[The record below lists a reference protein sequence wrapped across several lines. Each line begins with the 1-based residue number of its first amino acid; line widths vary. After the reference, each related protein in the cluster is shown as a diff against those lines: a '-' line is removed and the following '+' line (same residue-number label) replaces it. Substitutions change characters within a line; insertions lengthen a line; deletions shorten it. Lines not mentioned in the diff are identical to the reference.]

1 MKVPQSPLLTLLA
14 LAACA
19 SSPEAKTGR
28 SVDWLVDHGQY
39 AEAVVRAAAL
49 LESEPA
55 SVQAQEAHRRATMA
69 WHLSEGRRLTFDG
82 ADMEALEAFGRA
94 RDLEPLNPVVVS
106 WIEKT
111 RRKLS
116 RTWLDRGL
124 EAQSEQRLDD
134 AQEAFEQSLAFNP
147 EEDESAIGLAAV
159 SLLQAYR
166 ETLGEDYYDE
176 GVRAVSDWEYEIA
189 RSRFGASS
197 KYRPGD
203 PKPERRVGEVEREL
217 SRKRTTQAIV
227 LEADGLH
234 AAARNDYRVALLLDP
249 ENAEAEAGLAR
260 AREEAT
266 ADELLLQGRMA
277 ILRGEFATARDYL
290 ERGKE
295 TSLVRKELFDE
306 ALAGIDDAR
315 AAKTYQKALDLE
327 HDFRYEAAIAKF
339 QELLEGRDYY
349 EDAISRLRTLEDYVS
364 DAAALYARVEESQDP
379 AEQLQLLRQIEVF
392 WPEYRDIRERLQA
405 LEAAGA

>member
-19 SSPEAKTGR
+19 SAPEAKTGR

-94 RDLEPLNPVVVS
+94 RDLEPMNPVVVS

-124 EAQSEQRLDD
+124 EAQSEQRLED

-166 ETLGEDYYDE
+166 ENLG
-176 GVRAVSDWEYEIA
+176 
-189 RSRFGASS
+189 
-197 KYRPGD
+197 
-203 PKPERRVGEVEREL
+203 
-217 SRKRTTQAIV
+217 
-227 LEADGLH
+227 
-234 AAARNDYRVALLLDP
+234 
-249 ENAEAEAGLAR
+249 
-260 AREEAT
+260 
-266 ADELLLQGRMA
+266 
-277 ILRGEFATARDYL
+277 
-290 ERGKE
+290 
-295 TSLVRKELFDE
+295 
-306 ALAGIDDAR
+306 DD
-315 AAKTYQKALDLE
+315 
-327 HDFRYEAAIAKF
+327 
-339 QELLEGRDYY
+339 
-349 EDAISRLRTLEDYVS
+349 
-364 DAAALYARVEESQDP
+364 
-379 AEQLQLLRQIEVF
+379 
-392 WPEYRDIRERLQA
+392 
-405 LEAAGA
+405 